1 MLPDSVFS
9 CIFVAQ
15 MLLKQQ
21 ICCPNSTKFTSGEFL
36 HHAAPHSYKQH
47 HLATRMNTRI
57 QIPKHCQLCGQAF
70 VAQTTTTRYCGD
82 NCSKRAYKLRK
93 KEEKIQQALSEQ
105 INTANEVKPQ
115 TLQSLQTLQPVFNLK
130 NKEFLS
136 VQEAADLLG
145 ASRWTIQRLVQRN
158 VLNAAK
164 LGRRTILKR
173 SEIDNLF
180 KTDGK

>member
-1 MLPDSVFS
+1 M
-9 CIFVAQ
+9 
-15 MLLKQQ
+15 
-21 ICCPNSTKFTSGEFL
+21 
-36 HHAAPHSYKQH
+36 
-47 HLATRMNTRI
+47 
-57 QIPKHCQLCGQAF
+57 
-70 VAQTTTTRYCGD
+70 
-82 NCSKRAYKLRK
+82 RK
-93 KEEKIQQALSEQ
+93 KEEKIQHALNLEIS
-105 INTANEVKPQ
+105 ANDAEPQ
-115 TLQSLQTLQPVFNLK
+115 TLQSLQTEQPLLNLK
-130 NKEFLS
+130 TKEFLS

>member
-1 MLPDSVFS
+1 M
-9 CIFVAQ
+9 
-15 MLLKQQ
+15 K
-21 ICCPNSTKFTSGEFL
+21 
-36 HHAAPHSYKQH
+36 
-47 HLATRMNTRI
+47 TRI

-70 VAQTTTTRYCGD
+70 VAQTTTTRYCGG

-93 KEEKIQQALSEQ
+93 KEEKIQHALNLEIS
-105 INTANEVKPQ
+105 ANDAEPQ
-115 TLQSLQTLQPVFNLK
+115 TLQSLQTVQPLLNLK
-130 NKEFLS
+130 TKEFLS

>member
-1 MLPDSVFS
+1 M
-9 CIFVAQ
+9 
-15 MLLKQQ
+15 
-21 ICCPNSTKFTSGEFL
+21 
-36 HHAAPHSYKQH
+36 
-47 HLATRMNTRI
+47 
-57 QIPKHCQLCGQAF
+57 
-70 VAQTTTTRYCGD
+70 
-82 NCSKRAYKLRK
+82 RK

-115 TLQSLQTLQPVFNLK
+115 TLQSLQTVQPHLNLK
-130 NKEFLS
+130 TKEFLS